1 MGAVANPANAATALH
16 QKEEKAGAFADYRVE
31 AVHSQLPDQSAY
43 TPAAAQARN
52 PAALFDIPADIAAAV
67 ADNKVALVDKLTL
80 EGNFAGDKAEAEVP
94 HVAARPAHH
103 PKADEAVQFD
113 WHSPFVVEVL
123 AEQRAELAGRNA
135 RLVEQERPQDERPI

>member
-16 QKEEKAGAFADYRVE
+16 QMEEKAGAFADYRVE

-80 EGNFAGDKAEAEVP
+80 EGNFVADKAEAEVP
-94 HVAARPAHH
+94 HVAERPAHH
-103 PKADEAVQFD
+103 PKADEAVQFY

-123 AEQRAELAGRNA
+123 AEQCVELAGRNA
-135 RLVEQERPQDERPI
+135 RLVEQQRPQDEQPI